1 MADVAGDD
9 DPGGWWCSARCS
21 GPSGATG
28 KSRTSFRICS
38 SKSIAQR
45 HPRTLSHLTRGPF
58 SCART
63 ARPRIAVRPAALSY
77 AGRPAARCSCTVR
90 ARRRCRTPRRDGP
103 RHRRRGLRRPEHRG
117 VAPRRAARRLPRPGA
132 RRRRPH
138 GGRLPGGPAFLGD
151 PAVLWAELATGSG
164 GADAAG
170 LLLAAIA
177 TRTPPPAHRRPR
189 SARRRRTTG
198 RGGRPLARSA
208 RALLDAAVA
217 RPADEHPAALGALR
231 ECWSTPATS
240 TPPRPEP
247 SYDGAEQL
255 LTRAQRRR
263 GRCYGCACDGL
274 QGSARYPSSSE

>member
-1 MADVAGDD
+1 M
-9 DPGGWWCSARCS
+9 
-21 GPSGATG
+21 
-28 KSRTSFRICS
+28 
-38 SKSIAQR
+38 
-45 HPRTLSHLTRGPF
+45 
-58 SCART
+58 
-63 ARPRIAVRPAALSY
+63 
-77 AGRPAARCSCTVR
+77 
-90 ARRRCRTPRRDGP
+90 
-103 RHRRRGLRRPEHRG
+103 
-117 VAPRRAARRLPRPGA
+117 
-132 RRRRPH
+132 
-138 GGRLPGGPAFLGD
+138 
-151 PAVLWAELATGSG
+151 ATGSG

-177 TRTPPPAHRRPR
+177 TRTPRTDGPVPPDAAERLAVAADLWRAALAAGLPSGALAGGGAFADTGLDEDLWLSLTRASAEHTPALTHADLVAERAARHPDSEDALLLTAQLFTHPAETGQDTALRRH
-189 SARRRRTTG
+189 
-198 RGGRPLARSA
+198 A

-263 GRCYGCACDGL
+263 GRCYGCACRLSAEPGRRYGCACDGL